1 MKFVSTVSSIYFSS
15 SIVSSFLYPPL
26 FTPLTI
32 TYIAGVGE
40 YEVLIVISFLF
51 LFFYSNS
58 AVEHILYVSAFVFIF
73 VMLWY
78 SIKFRKGNEA
88 MA

>member
-1 MKFVSTVSSIYFSS
+1 MKFVSMTSSVYFSS

-40 YEVLIVISFLF
+40 YEVLIVISALF
-51 LFFYSNS
+51 LFFYSS
-58 AVEHILYVSAFVFIF
+58 GVVEHILYVLAFVL
-73 VMLWY
+73 VSVALWY
-78 SIKFRKGNEA
+78 SIKFRKKGVFQ
-88 MA
+88 